1 VRICPGG
8 VENGGGRGLIE
19 TGTGVAL
26 PSGIFIAVGER
37 TLNGKTYVSIAS
49 LRRLESGKAGLWV
62 PNVFVEFRND
72 RILFKPGTA
81 GLLSSTTTMRTGWKK
96 LSRISFI

>member
-1 VRICPGG
+1 L
-8 VENGGGRGLIE
+8 ENGGGRGLIE

-26 PSGIFIAVGER
+26 PSRIFIAVGER

-62 PNVFVEFRND
+62 PSFFVKLIND
-72 RILFKPGTA
+72 RI
-81 GLLSSTTTMRTGWKK
+81 
-96 LSRISFI
+96 